1 MTSER
6 WGDGPEELYQRRMQ
20 SVGGKGRPRGASS
33 RVLGQWTVAIML
45 VVGSVLGAAY
55 LYAEKGST
63 FEVLVLARDVP
74 AGQQI
79 TSQDLSTAQVSGVEA
94 TVAAEDA
101 ADVIG
106 RYAMVSFLPGQV
118 LNPDA
123 VTTQPMP
130 AEGERLVAVNIPA
143 GRLPG
148 GVTTGSAV
156 EVLAAPAPGEGAT
169 QEQLAE
175 PQVIAARAS
184 AFSVEQADDG
194 TVILTLLLPDSDADV
209 VAAHS
214 AVGAVALVQIP
225 VGE

>member
-6 WGDGPEELYQRRMQ
+6 WGDGPEELYQRRMR
-20 SVGGKGRPRGASS
+20 SVGASVRPRGASG
-33 RVLGQWTVAIML
+33 RVLGQWAVAIML

-63 FEVLVLARDVP
+63 SEVLVLARDVP

-79 TSQDLSTAQVSGVEA
+79 TSQDLSTAQVSGVKA
-94 TVAAEDA
+94 TVAAEHA
-101 ADVIG
+101 ADVVG
-106 RYAMVSFLPGQV
+106 RYAVVSLLPGQV

-130 AEGERLVAVNIPA
+130 GEGERLVAVNIPSV
-143 GRLPG
+143 RLPG
-148 GVTTGSAV
+148 GVATGSAV
-156 EVLAAPAPGEGAT
+156 EVLAAPAPGEGAN
-169 QEQLAE
+169 QEQLAD

-184 AFSVEQADDG
+184 AFEVEQADDG
-194 TVILTLLLPDSDADV
+194 TVVVTLLLPESDADV

-214 AVGAVALVQIP
+214 AAGAVALVQIP